1 MLIPEINPFYECPM
15 PAAWER
21 LAKLDGINNI
31 LLTGPTGSGKT
42 SFAEQFAASY
52 NRPCFKVEC
61 GAISESDQLLGSW
74 QVVSN
79 ANGTGS
85 ITIFNIS
92 GFLEAVQRKGSVVLL
107 NELNRLQAIKS
118 ENALMSL
125 LDYQRELH
133 IPELNRTIHVA
144 EGVQFFA
151 TINEGSE
158 YTATDLMDYA
168 MRSRFPRRYEIDFL
182 PQDRE
187 ALLLTRMCEDRAK
200 HNQYMTML
208 DADNIKNIVR
218 LGNNLRGEAPISF
231 RQMQACAEE
240 MMLGAPIEE
249 AVGIS
254 FGSLVDMDE
263 IDGLAVAAIPNWKS
277 KKSKTNTAKAA

>member
-1 MLIPEINPFYECPM
+1 
-15 PAAWER
+15 
-21 LAKLDGINNI
+21 
-31 LLTGPTGSGKT
+31 
-42 SFAEQFAASY
+42 
-52 NRPCFKVEC
+52 
-61 GAISESDQLLGSW
+61 
-74 QVVSN
+74 
-79 ANGTGS
+79 
-85 ITIFNIS
+85 
-92 GFLEAVQRKGSVVLL
+92 
-107 NELNRLQAIKS
+107 
-118 ENALMSL
+118 MSL